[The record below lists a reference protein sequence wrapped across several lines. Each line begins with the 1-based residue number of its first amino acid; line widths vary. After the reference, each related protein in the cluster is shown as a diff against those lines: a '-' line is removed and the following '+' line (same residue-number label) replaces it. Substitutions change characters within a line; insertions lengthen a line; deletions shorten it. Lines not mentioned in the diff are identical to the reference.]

1 MNPLIRHAFVSPDES
16 IYHALKVIGRSPSF
30 GGPTGIVLVVQDDNH
45 LLGILTDG
53 DIRTLVLDHVD
64 LEKPI
69 RSYMNKT
76 PITVSQN
83 IKGSAIVR
91 ALRERIANPPD
102 PDNQRNP
109 ANLATLDGKTIY
121 NWEE

>member
-16 IYHALKVIGRSPSF
+16 IYHALKVIGQSPSF

-76 PITVSQN
+76 PIMIN
-83 IKGSAIVR
+83 
-91 ALRERIANPPD
+91 
-102 PDNQRNP
+102 
-109 ANLATLDGKTIY
+109 
-121 NWEE
+121 